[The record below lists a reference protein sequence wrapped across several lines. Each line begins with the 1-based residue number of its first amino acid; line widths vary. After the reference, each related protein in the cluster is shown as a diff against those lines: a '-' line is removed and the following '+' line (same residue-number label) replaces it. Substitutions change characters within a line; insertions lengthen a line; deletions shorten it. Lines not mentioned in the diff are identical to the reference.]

1 MFGTNAYA
9 QAPFAS
15 AGGNAFFV
23 SVSES
28 AVAQDTVAAVSSL
41 PTYAVNVFEA
51 TVAQDDA
58 PVAGAVLTPSIAETA
73 AARDEPSS
81 IFIILAELI
90 ESVTAQDTLNT
101 NTVFPAQLS
110 EAAALADSARSNVNF
125 QASLSESA
133 TGTALDFVAAQTF
146 AVSVSE
152 SAFGLDALLSRE
164 LWEQIDDTQ
173 VADWTDILNP
183 TTIEDIAVFGGAN
196 FGVVSFAGDLQQR
209 YDPNPVVWNEIDD
222 TQGTTWTDIVAV

>member
-28 AVAQDTVAAVSSL
+28 AVAQDTVAAAANF
-41 PTYAVNVFEA
+41 AV
-51 TVAQDDA
+51 
-58 PVAGAVLTPSIAETA
+58 GASI
-73 AARDEPSS
+73 
-81 IFIILAELI
+81 
-90 ESVTAQDTLNT
+90 
-101 NTVFPAQLS
+101 
-110 EAAALADSARSNVNF
+110 
-125 QASLSESA
+125 SESA
-133 TGTALDFVAAQTF
+133 TGAALDFVAAQTF

-152 SAFGLDALLSRE
+152 SASGLDALLSRE

>member
-1 MFGTNAYA
+1 MFGTSAYA

-28 AVAQDTVAAVSSL
+28 AVAQDT
-41 PTYAVNVFEA
+41 
-51 TVAQDDA
+51 
-58 PVAGAVLTPSIAETA
+58 
-73 AARDEPSS
+73 
-81 IFIILAELI
+81 
-90 ESVTAQDTLNT
+90 LNT
-101 NTVFPAQLS
+101 NDVFPAQLS

-133 TGTALDFVAAQTF
+133 I
-146 AVSVSE
+146 
-152 SAFGLDALLSRE
+152 GLDALLSRE

-196 FGVVSFAGDLQQR
+196 FGVLSFAGDLQQR